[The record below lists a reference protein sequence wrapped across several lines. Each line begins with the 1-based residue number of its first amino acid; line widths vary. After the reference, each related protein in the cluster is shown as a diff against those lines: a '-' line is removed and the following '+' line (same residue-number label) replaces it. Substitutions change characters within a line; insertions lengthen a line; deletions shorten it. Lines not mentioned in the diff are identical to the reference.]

1 MPLSRLKFQ
10 PGIVQDITAYS
21 NTGGWYEGSNVRF
34 RLGFPEKIGGWQKF
48 LSSTY
53 LGSVREMKAWT
64 TLQAERLL
72 SVGTNIK
79 YYYYYSDAF
88 YDITPIRSTTAAGDV
103 TFADVSSTLDGAIT
117 ASAVTITLAD
127 ASGFPSSGSIKID
140 SEEITYDGVLGD
152 ILQSCVRG
160 ANGTTAATHSDTTAV
175 FSSSVLVSDTNHG
188 AIAGAFVTFS
198 GAVSL
203 GGNITAT
210 VLNAEYEITEVP
222 SSGTYF
228 IETDVFA
235 NASDS
240 GDGGASVVAAYQI
253 NPGPDSVVYGTGWG
267 AGTWGRNTWGSAASI
282 SAAGENLRLWS
293 QDNFG
298 EDLLACVRD
307 GGIYYWDR
315 SASGSITSP
324 NRMVELSSLSGANA
338 TPTIAKQIMVSDQSR
353 HVLAF
358 GCDGEFTPGVQDPL
372 LIRFSSQESLTDW
385 SAAST
390 TTTAGELRIGSGSEI
405 IRAVET
411 RQQIL
416 VFTDASLNAI
426 QYLGAPFIFGMQELA
441 YGTTL
446 IGPNAVI
453 NINDTVY
460 WMGRNQ
466 FYGFDGVVRP
476 IECTLLDYVF
486 GNLNEQQRAKVFAS
500 SNSEFYEVTWFYPSS
515 SSNEN
520 DSYVTYNYK
529 ENLWSYG
536 SVGRTGWLD
545 RGSFDYPIGAASNYL
560 YEHEAT
566 NDADGSVLTAYIES
580 APIDVSDGETF
591 SFITRILPDIT
602 FDSSTAT
609 SPTVSFT
616 VKMQNAMGGSIAQTS
631 SKDVSQTATSPV
643 EQFTDQI
650 YLRLRGRSMRLRIE
664 SDELGVAWRLGT
676 PTIDVRTDGRR

>member
-1 MPLSRLKFQ
+1 MPLSRLKFE

-21 NTGGWYEGSNVRF
+21 NTGGWYEGNNVRF
-34 RLGFPEKIGGWQKF
+34 RLGFPEKIGGWQKL

-53 LGSVREMKAWT
+53 LGSAREMKAWT

-79 YYYYYSDAF
+79 YYYYYSDDF
-88 YDITPIRSTTAAGDV
+88 YDITPIRSTTTAGEA
-103 TFADVSSTLDGAIT
+103 TFAAISSTLDGNIT
-117 ASAVTITLAD
+117 ASQTTITLAD
-127 ASGFPSSGSIKID
+127 ASTFPQSGHIKID
-140 SEEITYDGVLGD
+140 SEEISYDGVLGNV
-152 ILQSCVRG
+152 LQSCERG
-160 ANGTTAATHSDTTAV
+160 HNGTTAATHTSGTAGHSCNLIV
-175 FSSSVLVSDTNHG
+175 TDANHG

-198 GAVSL
+198 DAASL
-203 GGNITAT
+203 GGDITAD
-210 VLNAEYEITEVP
+210 VINQEYEITDVP
-222 SSGTYF
+222 SSGTYY
-228 IETDVFA
+228 IETDTFS
-235 NASDS
+235 NASDT
-240 GDGGASVVAAYQI
+240 GNGGSSTVAAYQI
-253 NPGPDSVVYGTGWG
+253 NPGPDSVIYGTGWG
-267 AGTWGRNTWGSAASI
+267 AGTWGRGTWGSAASI
-282 SAAGENLRLWS
+282 SAAGDNLRLWS

-324 NRMVELSSLSGANA
+324 ERMVELSSLAGANT
-338 TPTIAKQIMVSDQSR
+338 TPTVAKQIMVSDQSR
-353 HVLAF
+353 HILAF
-358 GCDGEFTPGVQDPL
+358 GCDGEFNPGVQDPL

-385 SAAST
+385 SSAST

-416 VFTDASLNAI
+416 VFTDASLSAV
-426 QYLGAPFIFGMQELA
+426 QYLGVPYIFGMQELA

-500 SNSEFYEVTWFYPSS
+500 SNAEFHEVTWFYPSVS
-515 SSNEN
+515 SLEN

-536 SVGRTGWLD
+536 SVGRTGWID
-545 RGSFDYPIGAASNYL
+545 RGAFDYPLGASDNYL
-560 YEHEAT
+560 YQHELT
-566 NDADGSVLTAYIES
+566 NDADGSALTAYIES
-580 APIDVSDGETF
+580 SPIDVSDGENF
-591 SFITRILPDIT
+591 SFITRILPDVT
-602 FDSSTAT
+602 FDSSTSD
-609 SPTVSFT
+609 SPAVSFT
-616 VKMQNAMGGSIAQTS
+616 VKMQDAMGGSIAQTS
-631 SKDVSQTATSPV
+631 SNNVSQTATSPV
-643 EQFTDQI
+643 EQFTNQI
-650 YLRLRGRSMRLRIE
+650 YMRLRGRSMRLRIE
-664 SDELGVAWRLGT
+664 SDELGVTWRLGV

>member
-1 MPLSRLKFQ
+1 MPLSRLKFT

-79 YYYYYSDAF
+79 YYYYYSDDF
-88 YDITPIRSTTAAGDV
+88 YDITPIRSTTAAGEA

-117 ASAVTITLAD
+117 AAAVTITLAD
-127 ASGFPSSGSIKID
+127 ASGFPSSGSIIID
-140 SEEITYDGVLGD
+140 SEEITYDGILGEV
-152 ILQSCVRG
+152 LQSCVRG
-160 ANGTTAATHSDTTAV
+160 ANGTTAATHTDTTAV
-175 FSSSVLVSDTNHG
+175 FSSSVLVTDTNHG
-188 AIAGAFVTFS
+188 AITGAFVTFS

-210 VLNAEYEITEVP
+210 ILNAEYEITEVP
-222 SSGTYF
+222 SSSTYF
-228 IETDVFA
+228 IETSAYA

-253 NPGPDSVVYGTGWG
+253 NPGPDSVIYGTGWG
-267 AGTWGRNTWGSAASI
+267 AGTWGRGTWGSAASI
-282 SAAGENLRLWS
+282 SAAGENIRLWS

-298 EDLLACVRD
+298 EDLLACIRD

-324 NRMVELSSLSGANA
+324 SRMVELSSLSGANT

-353 HVLAF
+353 HILAF

-405 IRAVET
+405 LRAVET

-416 VFTDASLNAI
+416 VFTDASLTAI
-426 QYLGAPFIFGMQELA
+426 QYLGAPYIFGMQELA

-466 FYGFDGVVRP
+466 FYGFDGVVRT
-476 IECTLLDYVF
+476 IECPVLDYVF
-486 GNLNEQQRAKVFAS
+486 NDLNEQQRVKVFAC
-500 SNSEFYEVTWFYPSS
+500 SNTEFHEVTWFYPSGS
-515 SSNEN
+515 SLEN
-520 DSYVTYNYK
+520 DSYVSYNYK

-536 SVGRTGWLD
+536 SIGRTGWID
-545 RGSFDYPIGAASNYL
+545 RGAFDYPIGAASNYL
-560 YEHEAT
+560 YEHEVT
-566 NDADGSVLTAYIES
+566 NDADGSALTSYIES

-591 SFITRILPDIT
+591 SFISRILPDIT
-602 FDSSTAT
+602 FDTSTSG

-631 SKDVSQTATSPV
+631 SKNVSQTATAPV
-643 EQFTDQI
+643 EQFTEQI

-664 SDELGVAWRLGT
+664 SDELGVAWRLGV

>member
-1 MPLSRLKFQ
+1 MPLSKLTFA
-10 PGIVQDITAYS
+10 PGIVRDTTAYA
-21 NTGGWYEGSNVRF
+21 NKGGWYESNHVRF

-48 LSSTY
+48 LTSTY
-53 LGSVREMKAWT
+53 LGTVREMKTWT
-64 TLQAERLL
+64 TLQSERLL

-79 YYYYYSDAF
+79 YYFYYSDAF
-88 YDITPIRSTTAAGDV
+88 YDITPIRSTTAAGEA
-103 TFADVSSTLDGAIT
+103 TFADVASTLNGAIT
-117 ASAVTITLAD
+117 ASAVTITLTD
-127 ASGFPSSGSIKID
+127 ASGFPSSGLIKID
-140 SEEITYDGVLGD
+140 SEEIAYDGVLGN

-160 ANGTTAATHSDTTAV
+160 SNGTTAATHSDTTAV

-210 VLNAEYEITEVP
+210 VLNTEYEITQVP
-222 SSGTYF
+222 SSSTYF
-228 IETDVFA
+228 IQTSVFA

-253 NPGPDSVVYGTGWG
+253 NPGPDSVIYGAGWG
-267 AGTWGRNTWGSAASI
+267 AGTWGRGTWGSAASI

-298 EDLLACVRD
+298 EDLIANIRD
-307 GGIYYWDR
+307 GDIYYWDR

-324 NRMVELSSLSGANA
+324 NRMVELSSLAGANA
-338 TPTIAKQIMVSDQSR
+338 TPTIAKQVLVSDQSR

-405 IRAVET
+405 VRAVET

-416 VFTDASLNAI
+416 VFTDAALSAI
-426 QYLGAPFIFGMQELA
+426 QYLGPPFIFGLQELA
-441 YGTTL
+441 YGITL

-466 FYGFDGVVRP
+466 FYGFDGVIRP
-476 IECTLLDYVF
+476 FECPVLDYVF
-486 GNLNEQQRAKVFAS
+486 NDINEQQRAKVFAS
-500 SNSEFYEVTWFYPSS
+500 ANTEFHEVTWFYPSAS
-515 SSNEN
+515 SSEN

-529 ENLWSYG
+529 ENIWYYG
-536 SVGRTGWLD
+536 STGRTGWVD
-545 RGSFDYPIGAASNYL
+545 RGSFDYPIAAASNYL
-560 YEHEAT
+560 YEHEVT
-566 NDADGSVLTAYIES
+566 NDADGAVLEAYIES
-580 APIDVSDGETF
+580 SPIDVSDGENF
-591 SFITRILPDIT
+591 SFISRILPDVS
-602 FDSSTAT
+602 FSSSTSG
-609 SPTVSFT
+609 SPTVAFT
-616 VKMQNAMGGSIAQTS
+616 VKMQNAMGSSIVQS
-631 SKDVSQTATSPV
+631 SSNNVSQTATAPI
-643 EQFTDQI
+643 EQFTQQVFM
-650 YLRLRGRSMRLRIE
+650 RLRGRSMRLRIE
-664 SDELGVAWRLGT
+664 SDELGVAWRFGT

>member
-240 GDGGASVVAAYQI
+240 GTGGASVVAAYQI

-267 AGTWGRNTWGSAASI
+267 AGTWGRGTWGSAASI

-566 NDADGSVLTAYIES
+566 NDADGSVLAAYIES

>member
-88 YDITPIRSTTAAGDV
+88 YDITPIRSTTAAGDA

-117 ASAVTITLAD
+117 AAAVTITLAD

-140 SEEITYDGVLGD
+140 SEEITYDGVLGNV
-152 ILQSCVRG
+152 LQSCVRG

-203 GGNITAT
+203 GGNITAD
-210 VLNAEYEITEVP
+210 VLNTEYEITEVP
-222 SSGTYF
+222 SSATYF
-228 IETDVFA
+228 IETSVFA
-235 NASDS
+235 NASDT
-240 GDGGASVVAAYQI
+240 GNGGASTVAAYQI

-267 AGTWGRNTWGSAASI
+267 AGTWGRGTWGSAASI

-315 SASGSITSP
+315 SASGSITAP
-324 NRMVELSSLSGANA
+324 DRMVELSSLSGANT

-353 HVLAF
+353 HILAF

-405 IRAVET
+405 IRAIET

-416 VFTDASLNAI
+416 VFTDASLSAV

-500 SNSEFYEVTWFYPSS
+500 SNTEFHEVTWFYPSS
-515 SSNEN
+515 GSLEN

-536 SVGRTGWLD
+536 SVGRTGWID
-545 RGSFDYPIGAASNYL
+545 RGAFDYPIGGANNYL

-566 NDADGSVLTAYIES
+566 NDADGSALTAYIES

-591 SFITRILPDIT
+591 SFITRILPDVT
-602 FDSSTAT
+602 FDASTAA